1 MTLALKGPLACLY
14 LAFPE
19 TLEEEIIDHCHE
31 TPDLPGFTIV
41 TAAGFG
47 RGAKLHSD
55 SETVLGRARRR
66 LPLVVAAPPVL
77 QNLISSLREAL
88 PTPDV
93 AYWIIP
99 VAEFGWLL

>member
-1 MTLALKGPLACLY
+1 MTRPLSGPLACLY

-19 TLEEEIIDHCHE
+19 ALEEEIIDHCHE

-41 TAAGFG
+41 AASGFG
-47 RGAKLHSD
+47 RGAKLHSA
-55 SETVLGRARRR
+55 SETVLGRAHRR
-66 LPLVVAAPPVL
+66 LLLVVATPPAL
-77 QNLISSLREAL
+77 QKLIGSLRDAL